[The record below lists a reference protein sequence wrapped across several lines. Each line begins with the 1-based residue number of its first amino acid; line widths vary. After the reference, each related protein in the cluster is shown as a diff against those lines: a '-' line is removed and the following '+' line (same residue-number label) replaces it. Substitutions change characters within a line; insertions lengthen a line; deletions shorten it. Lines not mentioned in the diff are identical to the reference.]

1 VALAIVAIAN
11 PLNTTS
17 SEDIKT
23 EIMIPRIAPDKTMT
37 QPFSFFGKALVII
50 WITL

>member
-11 PLNTTS
+11 PLNTTF
-17 SEDIKT
+17 SEDMKT

-37 QPFSFFGKALVII
+37 QPFNFFGKALVMI
-50 WITL
+50 